1 VYLYF
6 FIFFLFLTNL
16 ICNFAVS
23 HVVNIF
29 IIKTLCPTRTRV
41 YIMEE
46 TLQQKTKGPKL
57 FKWALW
63 WGLGIVV
70 VCVAILMI
78 MGESVKD
85 FDAPMMD
92 VFYNMIYKFGILP
105 VVLIIGIVA
114 PIIEEFVFRSWGNG
128 KLWTGTTS
136 LILMALITL
145 SIGWWLSLITIVC
158 GAFILYYFRDDRKT
172 KMFSLMILSSI
183 MFAVA
188 HASNYNGDG
197 HWFMMFVSVLHKFG
211 FGLMASYLVINY
223 NLFWSMVFHALN
235 NSILALPL
243 LIGFNSIN
251 NEVKVIEND
260 DFRVEMRTVLVEDKQ
275 LDMSNKFYTN
285 AIENTYFGN
294 AASFAHQAMYYDVWS
309 QRMDPNF
316 DTLILAVNYRA
327 FPKCHFNLSFKQEP
341 IDYHRLLNTLVEE
354 GLIEIDTTVKQAYK
368 MDITDQSKLVYG
380 QPEGLISYKML
391 VRLVRE
397 TIELP
402 FYIDIPNNIYTGTS
416 LYDSLY
422 VKDISY
428 TNYRSDYTIDD
439 LRKIL
444 EPQGITIEPTDRKMT
459 IIDIKNKYNPLEEL

>member
-1 VYLYF
+1 
-6 FIFFLFLTNL
+6 
-16 ICNFAVS
+16 
-23 HVVNIF
+23 
-29 IIKTLCPTRTRV
+29 
-41 YIMEE
+41 MEE

-211 FGLMASYLVINY
+211 FGLVASYLVINY
-223 NLFWSMVFHALN
+223 NLFWSMVLHVVN

-243 LIGFNSIN
+243 LISFNSIN

-260 DFRVEMRTVLVEDKQ
+260 DFRVEMRTVLVEEQ
-275 LDMSNKFYTN
+275 GAKFHSYPYKHVD
-285 AIENTYFGN
+285 ENTYYGYFTG
-294 AASFAHQAMYYDVWS
+294 FATQSMMYDVLS
-309 QRMDPNF
+309 HEEINLSF
-316 DTLILAVNYRA
+316 DTLIIASLNSE
-327 FPKCHFNLSFKQEP
+327 FPVCHFTLSFKKEP
-341 IDYHRLLNTLVEE
+341 INYHSIHNTLVEE
-354 GLIEIDTTVKQAYK
+354 GLIDIDTMVTLAYK
-368 MDITDQSKLVYG
+368 IDITDKTKLVYG
-380 QPEGLISYKML
+380 QPEGLMSYKML
-391 VRLVRE
+391 IMYMRHYG
-397 TIELP
+397 LP
-402 FYIDIPNNIYTGTS
+402 IYTDIPNNYDTYTGAS
-416 LYDSLY
+416 FYDSLY

-444 EPQGITIEPTDRKMT
+444 EPQGITIEPTERKMT